1 MNYIDIV
8 ILLFLLYGAFRGFS
22 KGLIIEV
29 ATLAG
34 LILGVFIAIRY
45 SPFTEGILKDFLNI
59 TSRYLS
65 YIALAVTFLLVVIAV
80 YLLGKMLTKLVD
92 IISLGLVN
100 KLLGTLLGIAKYFI
114 MVCVLLMIVDALN
127 DKFHFISEETGR
139 TVCYSI
145 LFLTLHNRCTTR
157 SAFETI

>member
-34 LILGVFIAIRY
+34 LILGVFIAIR
-45 SPFTEGILKDFLNI
+45 FTEGILKDFLNI

-65 YIALAVTFLLVVIAV
+65 YIALAVTFLLVVIVV
-80 YLLGKMLTKLVD
+80 YLLGKMLTRLVN

-127 DKFHFISEETGR
+127 DKFHFISEETR
-139 TVCYSI
+139 ENSL
-145 LFLTLHNRCTTR
+145 LFDPFLNF
-157 SAFETI
+157 AQQMYNTIRF

>member
-45 SPFTEGILKDFLNI
+45 SPFTKG
-59 TSRYLS
+59 Y
-65 YIALAVTFLLVVIAV
+65 
-80 YLLGKMLTKLVD
+80 
-92 IISLGLVN
+92 
-100 KLLGTLLGIAKYFI
+100 
-114 MVCVLLMIVDALN
+114 
-127 DKFHFISEETGR
+127 
-139 TVCYSI
+139 
-145 LFLTLHNRCTTR
+145 
-157 SAFETI
+157 

>member
-1 MNYIDIV
+1 MNYIDII

-65 YIALAVTFLLVVIAV
+65 YIALAVTFLLVVIVV
-80 YLLGKMLTKLVD
+80 YLLGKMLTRLVD

-127 DKFHFISEETGR
+127 DKFYFISEETR
-139 TVCYSI
+139 ENSL
-145 LFLTLHNRCTTR
+145 LFDPFLNFAQQMYNMIR
-157 SAFETI
+157 F

>member
-65 YIALAVTFLLVVIAV
+65 YIALAVTFLLADTPELQQQGIQIQQ
-80 YLLGKMLTKLVD
+80 LLRQH
-92 IISLGLVN
+92 
-100 KLLGTLLGIAKYFI
+100 GIK
-114 MVCVLLMIVDALN
+114 CVLT
-127 DKFHFISEETGR
+127 HFEEEER
-139 TVCYSI
+139 
-145 LFLTLHNRCTTR
+145 
-157 SAFETI
+157 A

>member
-59 TSRYLS
+59 TSLPVGCDCS
-65 YIALAVTFLLVVIAV
+65 LFA
-80 YLLGKMLTKLVD
+80 GEDVD
-92 IISLGLVN
+92 Q
-100 KLLGTLLGIAKYFI
+100 
-114 MVCVLLMIVDALN
+114 
-127 DKFHFISEETGR
+127 TGR
-139 TVCYSI
+139 YYFVGVGQ
-145 LFLTLHNRCTTR
+145 
-157 SAFETI
+157 

>member
-59 TSRYLS
+59 TLLVLYRFGRYLPVGCDCS
-65 YIALAVTFLLVVIAV
+65 LFA
-80 YLLGKMLTKLVD
+80 GEDVD
-92 IISLGLVN
+92 Q
-100 KLLGTLLGIAKYFI
+100 
-114 MVCVLLMIVDALN
+114 
-127 DKFHFISEETGR
+127 TGR
-139 TVCYSI
+139 YYFVGVGQ
-145 LFLTLHNRCTTR
+145 
-157 SAFETI
+157 

>member
-34 LILGVFIAIRY
+34 LILGVFI
-45 SPFTEGILKDFLNI
+45 

-80 YLLGKMLTKLVD
+80 YLLGKMLTRLVD

-127 DKFHFISEETGR
+127 DKFHFISEETR
-139 TVCYSI
+139 ENSL
-145 LFLTLHNRCTTR
+145 LFDPFLNF
-157 SAFETI
+157 AQQMYNTIRF

>member
-65 YIALAVTFLLVVIAV
+65 YIALAVAFLLVVIVV
-80 YLLGKMLTKLVD
+80 YLLGKMLTRLVD

-127 DKFHFISEETGR
+127 DKFHFISEETR
-139 TVCYSI
+139 ENSL
-145 LFLTLHNRCTTR
+145 LFDTFLNF
-157 SAFETI
+157 AQQMYNTIRF

>member
-45 SPFTEGILKDFLNI
+45 SPFTEGILKDFLKYHVPLLVLYRFG
-59 TSRYLS
+59 RYLPVGCDCCLF
-65 YIALAVTFLLVVIAV
+65 A
-80 YLLGKMLTKLVD
+80 GEDVD
-92 IISLGLVN
+92 Q
-100 KLLGTLLGIAKYFI
+100 
-114 MVCVLLMIVDALN
+114 
-127 DKFHFISEETGR
+127 TGR
-139 TVCYSI
+139 YYFVGVGQ
-145 LFLTLHNRCTTR
+145 
-157 SAFETI
+157 

>member
-80 YLLGKMLTKLVD
+80 YLLGKMLTRLVD

-127 DKFHFISEETGR
+127 DKFHFISEETR
-139 TVCYSI
+139 ENS
-145 LFLTLHNRCTTR
+145 FLNF
-157 SAFETI
+157 AQQMYNTIRF

>member
-1 MNYIDIV
+1 MNYIAIV

-80 YLLGKMLTKLVD
+80 YLLGKMLTRLVD

-114 MVCVLLMIVDALN
+114 MVC
-127 DKFHFISEETGR
+127 
-139 TVCYSI
+139 
-145 LFLTLHNRCTTR
+145 TTR
-157 SAFETI
+157 ENMSRP

>member
-80 YLLGKMLTKLVD
+80 YLLGKMLTRLVD

-127 DKFHFISEETGR
+127 DKFHFISERNQGEQF
-139 TVCYSI
+139 VI
-145 LFLTLHNRCTTR
+145 R
-157 SAFETI
+157 SFS

>member
-80 YLLGKMLTKLVD
+80 YLLGKMLTRLVD

-127 DKFHFISEETGR
+127 DKFHFISEETR
-139 TVCYSI
+139 
-145 LFLTLHNRCTTR
+145 
-157 SAFETI
+157 

>member
-1 MNYIDIV
+1 MNYID

-65 YIALAVTFLLVVIAV
+65 YIALAVTFLLVVIVV
-80 YLLGKMLTKLVD
+80 YLLGKMLTRLVD

-114 MVCVLLMIVDALN
+114 MVCVLLMIVDA
-127 DKFHFISEETGR
+127 
-139 TVCYSI
+139 
-145 LFLTLHNRCTTR
+145 
-157 SAFETI
+157 

>member
-45 SPFTEGILKDFLNI
+45 S
-59 TSRYLS
+59 R
-65 YIALAVTFLLVVIAV
+65 
-80 YLLGKMLTKLVD
+80 
-92 IISLGLVN
+92 
-100 KLLGTLLGIAKYFI
+100 
-114 MVCVLLMIVDALN
+114 
-127 DKFHFISEETGR
+127 SEERRVGKE
-139 TVCYSI
+139 C
-145 LFLTLHNRCTTR
+145 R
-157 SAFETI
+157 SRWSPYH

>member
-65 YIALAVTFLLVVIAV
+65 YIAFGR
-80 YLLGKMLTKLVD
+80 YLPVGCDCSLFAGEDVD
-92 IISLGLVN
+92 Q
-100 KLLGTLLGIAKYFI
+100 
-114 MVCVLLMIVDALN
+114 
-127 DKFHFISEETGR
+127 TGR
-139 TVCYSI
+139 YYFVGVGQ
-145 LFLTLHNRCTTR
+145 
-157 SAFETI
+157 

>member
-65 YIALAVTFLLVVIAV
+65 YIALAVTFLLVVIVV
-80 YLLGKMLTKLVD
+80 YLLGKMLTRLVD

-127 DKFHFISEETGR
+127 DKFHFISEETR
-139 TVCYSI
+139 EKDRKSVV
-145 LFLTLHNRCTTR
+145 
-157 SAFETI
+157 

>member
-1 MNYIDIV
+1 MNYIDVV

-65 YIALAVTFLLVVIAV
+65 YIALAVTFLLVVIVV
-80 YLLGKMLTKLVD
+80 YLLGKMLTRLVD

-114 MVCVLLMIVDALN
+114 MVCEYDE
-127 DKFHFISEETGR
+127 F
-139 TVCYSI
+139 C
-145 LFLTLHNRCTTR
+145 
-157 SAFETI
+157 